1 MMNMKPAST
10 RTQLR
15 DLPDNIKHCVYTSV
29 EASVIVFD
37 TYFFYDRVAM
47 NSLFFWKK
55 KVVPMQSERVVQR
68 QKYVAGSV
76 GKFSAALY
84 RQVGKTVG
92 GEENFSMS
100 PFSVAAV
107 SAMTCTGAK
116 ENTARQIRSALY
128 IPDDEVEFSKDFG
141 QLVKAI
147 KGNENY
153 ILEVAN
159 RIYVA
164 KNYKLLG
171 DFQSTLKD
179 DFGAKAKRVDF
190 AKDSSRVK
198 INKWVEKRTSGEI
211 QELLKPEMVRNDS
224 RIVLVNAIYFKGGWL
239 EPFEKKSTCK
249 QPFYL
254 GSKQKKIQV
263 DMMHREGEMQ
273 TGDLPELDARVL
285 ELPYKGWDLSTFIIL
300 PNKLDGLSELESRLE
315 SSNMLDNLAN
325 CTRMAKLQISIP
337 KFKIESDLNLE
348 EHLQA
353 LGMTD
358 LFKYGKADLSGIDG
372 GRELYI
378 STAIQKGIVEVN
390 EEGSEAAAATF
401 VSVKMGSQHAP
412 IRQVPTFVADHP
424 FIFVIR
430 DNRTGLS
437 LFIGRLSNPK

>member
-1 MMNMKPAST
+1 MIRFFLYAFIAYYFVTKDFVNGAAPPYVAK
-10 RTQLR
+10 
-15 DLPDNIKHCVYTSV
+15 SV
-29 EASVIVFD
+29 E
-37 TYFFYDRVAM
+37 
-47 NSLFFWKK
+47 
-55 KVVPMQSERVVQR
+55 
-68 QKYVAGSV
+68 
-76 GKFSAALY
+76 KFTTALY
-84 RQVGKTVG
+84 RQVAKTVG
-92 GEENFSMS
+92 EERNLIMS

-107 SAMTCTGAK
+107 VAMTHAGAK
-116 ENTARQIRSALY
+116 DNTASQIRSALH
-128 IPDDEVEFSKDFG
+128 IPDDKFGFSKDFG
-141 QLVKAI
+141 QLVKAV

-153 ILEVAN
+153 ALEAANRMYVAN
-159 RIYVA
+159 Y
-164 KNYKLLG
+164 YKLLD
-171 DFQSTLKD
+171 DFQSTLKNH
-179 DFGAKAKRVDF
+179 FEAEAQRVDF
-190 AKDSSRVK
+190 ADDDSRVN
-198 INKWVEKRTSGEI
+198 INKWVEERTRGKI
-211 QELLKPEMVRNDS
+211 QELLKPGIVDKDS